1 MKSLYVEGDSFFHR
15 LPPRPKLILLLVASL
30 ALFLTR
36 SPLLLG
42 LAAGA
47 AALLYSSLGI
57 GWRQSRIRLRPILL
71 TIAIVALA
79 TLVLNS
85 MEEGIAVLLRLTT
98 LMLLAA
104 AVSATVPIGD
114 FINEVTLAARPLE
127 RLGLVKASDIGLSV
141 GLVIRFVPEVDSRFQ
156 QLRQAHQARGLKVRA
171 TTMIVPLI
179 IQTLKSADEIA
190 AAIDARGIR
199 GQRQA
204 RNSEDSR

>member
-1 MKSLYVEGDSFFHR
+1 MNSLYVEGDSFFHR
-15 LPPRPKLILLLVASL
+15 LPPRPKLLLLLLASL

-47 AALLYSSLGI
+47 AALLYGLLGI
-57 GWRQSRIRLRPILL
+57 GWRQSWIRLRPILL
-71 TIAIVALA
+71 TIMIVALA
-79 TLVLNS
+79 TLILNS
-85 MEEGIAVLLRLTT
+85 VEDGVTVLLRLTT
-98 LMLLAA
+98 LMLVAA
-104 AVSATVPIGD
+104 AVTATVPIGA
-114 FINEVTLAARPLE
+114 FIDEVTRAAWTLE
-127 RLGLVKASDIGLSV
+127 RLGLARAADIGLSV
-141 GLVIRFVPEVDSRFQ
+141 GLVIRFVPEVVSRYQ

-199 GQRQA
+199 GQRTA